1 MKKHAIII
9 DSTVYLPKEVIQE
22 EALEVVSLNVL
33 EGSNSY
39 RELDIDNQ
47 FVFDTLNQGKHLS
60 TSQPSPNEFL
70 ETYQKLQKGGA
81 EFIYVLCLSKGVSG
95 TYQSAILALN
105 MFEKPEMIHV
115 FDTENAAFGN
125 ELLAFELISLR
136 NKNKPTD
143 VVIKKMEEIIKNAY
157 LYFTVE
163 NLYSLQKG
171 GRLSKTQAFLGTLLK
186 VKPVIKMIE
195 GKLKL
200 VHKERTF
207 GKLYDYLIG
216 EIQKDEKKGKTLYV
230 RLLHI
235 NSKENLEVMKSR
247 IETTFSKVV
256 MSITDYIGPVFSI
269 HIGDKGFGVTW
280 YFA

>member
-1 MKKHAIII
+1 MNKHAIII
-9 DSTVYLPKEVIQE
+9 DSTVYLPKETILE
-22 EALEVVSLNVL
+22 EQLEVVSLNVL
-33 EGSNSY
+33 EGSNTY
-39 RELDIDNQ
+39 RELDIDNA

-70 ETYQKLQKGGA
+70 ETYQKLVDKGS
-81 EFIYVLCLSKGVSG
+81 EFIFVLCLSKGVSG
-95 TYQSAILALN
+95 TYQSAILAKN
-105 MFEKPEMIHV
+105 MFDKPEMIHV

-125 ELLAFELISLR
+125 ELLALELIALR
-136 NKNKPTD
+136 KKNISKET
-143 VVIKKMEEIIKNAY
+143 IIKTIETNIQNAH

-171 GRLSKTQAFLGTLLK
+171 GRLSKTQAIIGTLLK

-200 VHKERTF
+200 VNKERTF
-207 GKLYDYLIG
+207 GKLYDYLLG
-216 EIQKDEKKGKTLYV
+216 EIKKDEKEGKTLYV
-230 RLLHI
+230 RLIQI
-235 NSKENLEVMKSR
+235 NSLENLQVMKQR
-247 IETTFSKVV
+247 IESMFSKVV
-256 MSITDYIGPVFSI
+256 LSITDYIGPVFSI